1 MNAIVR
7 GEMRGAGGGKG
18 KREGRPSAQQVRP
31 EGEHLRCAESH
42 GWLVFLVP
50 LLSLLFDWGGGLT
63 AAAAEAAYPEE
74 KS

>member
-1 MNAIVR
+1 MNR
-7 GEMRGAGGGKG
+7 EEMGRG
-18 KREGRPSAQQVRP
+18 KRDGSTSAQQVRQ
-31 EGEHLRCAESH
+31 GVHLRCAESQ

-50 LLSLLFDWGGGLT
+50 LLSLLFDWGKGLM

>member
-1 MNAIVR
+1 MRLCEGKWGGQEERRARERAAAGWPGGR
-7 GEMRGAGGGKG
+7 GRG
-18 KREGRPSAQQVRP
+18 
-31 EGEHLRCAESH
+31 HLRCAESH
-42 GWLVFLVP
+42 GWLLALEL